1 MKLMQSLQ
9 YSYDICSFYYSIQTL
24 ETEFGE
30 PDNKGNAR
38 KFNRKDRN
46 SSHPTKS
53 KQHQDTSSSIPS
65 DVNYTRQISNQVRD
79 KINTAK
85 EKISSNKPPIVG
97 FASGLFLWIPGLL
110 NGKQNQSSTAN
121 NDSYDNGYNT
131 PTQKSSYSGNAI

>member
-1 MKLMQSLQ
+1 M
-9 YSYDICSFYYSIQTL
+9 

-30 PDNKGNAR
+30 PDNKGKAT
-38 KFNRKDRN
+38 KANRKDRN
-46 SSHPTKS
+46 SSHLTKS
-53 KQHQDTSSSIPS
+53 KHHQDTSSSS

-85 EKISSNKPPIVG
+85 EKMSSNKPPIVG
-97 FASGLFLWIPGLL
+97 FASGLLLWIPGLL

-131 PTQKSSYSGNAI
+131 PTQKSIYGGKGIIIGRVIYFQIYLVVILSWTYL